1 VPAGPRD
8 AAATREAQLASRRE
22 RYAAFDRAN
31 GPYLAWQ
38 LEQFAPFLGQRI
50 VEVGVGIGGILARLG
65 RREAILGI
73 DVEPDVLE
81 ATRER
86 FADRPEISLEQGD
99 LADPATAERIA
110 AFRPDT
116 IVCINVLEHVR
127 DDLAVLQRL
136 EAALAPGGHLCLLVP
151 AHFSLYGPY
160 DRTDGHFRR
169 YAKAHL
175 RVLLSHTGLRTLRLR
190 YFNAP
195 GALGWFVQYRLRAR
209 AIHGDG
215 ELGLMNRLIP
225 FLRPLEAAIPPP
237 FGLSVVAVCRRPA

>member
-1 VPAGPRD
+1 VTANDHGPAS
-8 AAATREAQLASRRE
+8 TLEAQLASRVE

-38 LEQFAPFLGQRI
+38 LEQFAPYLGRRI
-50 VEVGVGIGGILARLG
+50 VEVGVGIGGILERLG

-73 DVEPDVLE
+73 DVEPEVLD
-81 ATRER
+81 ATRAR
-86 FADRPEISLEQGD
+86 FVDRPDISLELGD
-99 LADPATAERIA
+99 LADPALATRLA

-136 EAALAPGGHLCLLVP
+136 ESALAPGGHLCLLVP
-151 AHFSLYGPY
+151 AHFTLYGPY
-160 DRTDGHFRR
+160 DRTDGHYRR
-169 YAKAHL
+169 YSKSHL
-175 RVLLSHTGLRTLRLR
+175 RVLLSHTGLRVTRLR

-195 GALGWFVQYRLRAR
+195 GALGWFVQYRLLGRK
-209 AIHGDG
+209 IHGEG

-225 FLRPLEAAIPPP
+225 FLRRFEAAIPPP
-237 FGLSVVAVCRRPA
+237 FGLSVVAVCERRI